1 MVCAGTGFLWTK
13 WTRDRD
19 EHVNFA
25 MHQADLR
32 CQAFKEK
39 QSIPGVSVGV
49 TLHGSIVWRKGFGLA
64 DIEQR
69 VLCTPATVMRIAS
82 ISKTFTITLAGQL
95 VEKGKLHWDDSIA
108 QHHPELPAFV
118 YENEPMPITI
128 RQLATHTR

>member
-1 MVCAGTGFLWTK
+1 ML
-13 WTRDRD
+13 TR
-19 EHVNFA
+19 
-25 MHQADLR
+25 
-32 CQAFKEK
+32 
-39 QSIPGVSVGV
+39 PGVSVGV
-49 TLHGSIVWRKGFGLA
+49 TLHGSMVWSKGFGLA

-69 VLCTPATVMRIAS
+69 VVCTPETVMRIAS

-95 VEKGKLHWDDSIA
+95 VEKGKLDWDDPIA